1 VCAAVRE
8 TNTWNGEVMSEA
20 DGVGP
25 ARVVVG
31 ASDSLSSRTALY
43 RAAEEARRRGA
54 ELWAVLAWDVPG
66 GELTAHRPAG
76 IEPLLDE
83 WRRAARRTL
92 LTVLHETFGTAGPG
106 VPLRAVLGRGPAGR
120 ALVQIAD
127 RAGDL
132 LVVGAGRRGQL
143 HRLLSP
149 SVSRYCV
156 AHAACP
162 VLAVPP
168 SPLEADWKAAHRR
181 NALRLPLDTRHLT
194 DETRATVRPER

>member
-1 VCAAVRE
+1 
-8 TNTWNGEVMSEA
+8 MSEA

-31 ASDSLSSRTALY
+31 TSDSLSSRTALY

-54 ELWAVLAWDVPG
+54 ELWAVLAWDTPG

-76 IEPLLDE
+76 TEPLLDE
-83 WRRAARRTL
+83 WRRPARRAL

-106 VPLRAVLGRGPAGR
+106 VPMRAVLGRGPAGR
-120 ALVQIAD
+120 TLVHIAD

-132 LVVGAGRRGQL
+132 LVVGAGRRGRL
-143 HRLLSP
+143 RRLLSP
-149 SVSRYCV
+149 SVSRYCI

-168 SPLEADWKAAHRR
+168 SPLAADWKAAHRR

-194 DETRATVRPER
+194 DETQAKVPPER